1 MLDPASGVS
10 RRMEFENSTLKPP
23 MDEKRDTRR
32 RFEQWAGNPAC
43 QANTISAVHGIQ
55 MADVARSEGATSIM
69 GQSPFAIARGVTFER
84 SLFRDN
90 AAELRSALE
99 ENGVL
104 PADSL
109 GFNDLRLRRNGG
121 PMRDLDAAREATI
134 ELLRKLSNERGELR
148 PTIVASPTVLIPSG
162 VMLPEALL
170 VIDLL
175 AVDYAAEGVTITV
188 GEIKTYPD
196 RGGHTDSHELATAR
210 AQCGVY
216 VHALRM
222 VLGQLGLERKVTVA
236 DHGFLVLSRP
246 GFNKPSVR
254 AGEDFR
260 YQAWRAQRGFV
271 QLEAAAKN
279 LPPFDHN
286 EDPAERI
293 RAVRE
298 AATAY
303 DSSCVTFC
311 DRAPICFRA
320 ALEAENPAIL
330 GHDVARFLGNIPL
343 GRAMQLMDGAVA
355 RNEAEEDLATRLSE
369 ES

>member
-1 MLDPASGVS
+1 
-10 RRMEFENSTLKPP
+10 

-32 RFEQWAGNPAC
+32 RFEQWARNPAC
-43 QANTISAVHGIQ
+43 EANTISAVHGIP
-55 MADVARSEGATSIM
+55 MAEVAHSEGASSVM
-69 GQSPFAIARGVTFER
+69 GQSPFAIARGLTFER
-84 SLFRDN
+84 SLFRND

-104 PADSL
+104 PAGSH
-109 GFNDLRLRRNGG
+109 GFSDLRLRRNGG
-121 PMRDLDAAREATI
+121 PIRDLDAAREETI
-134 ELLRKLSNERGELR
+134 ELLRMMGSERGGLR

-170 VIDLL
+170 VIDLI
-175 AVDYAAEGVTITV
+175 AVDYAAQGVKITV

-210 AQCGVY
+210 AQSGVY

-222 VLGQLGLERKVTVA
+222 VLRQLGLDDSVMVA

-254 AGEDFR
+254 AGEDLR

-271 QLEAAAKN
+271 QLEAAAER
-279 LPPFDHN
+279 LPSLEN
-286 EDPAERI
+286 KADPDRRI
-293 RAVRE
+293 RAVHE
-298 AATAY
+298 AATDY
-303 DSSCVTFC
+303 DSSCVSFC

-320 ALEAENPAIL
+320 AVEAGNPAIL

-343 GRAMQLMDGAVA
+343 GRAMELMEGADCRDA
-355 RNEAEEDLATRLSE
+355 AEEDLVRRLSE
-369 ES
+369 GT